1 MKYKLSIIARKFFLY
16 VLLFIFFRSVC
27 IFHTFH
33 YPEVRCFDDYNKPI
47 KIDKDYLNIILS
59 IINEDPRGY
68 IKNQLNFNDYTKI
81 LLGIRYSDPSI
92 NILFEEDKIYVS
104 FIGYESSFD
113 VSYTLND
120 KMEVVDFKRIVRIY

>member
-1 MKYKLSIIARKFFLY
+1 
-16 VLLFIFFRSVC
+16 
-27 IFHTFH
+27 
-33 YPEVRCFDDYNKPI
+33 
-47 KIDKDYLNIILS
+47 LNIILS